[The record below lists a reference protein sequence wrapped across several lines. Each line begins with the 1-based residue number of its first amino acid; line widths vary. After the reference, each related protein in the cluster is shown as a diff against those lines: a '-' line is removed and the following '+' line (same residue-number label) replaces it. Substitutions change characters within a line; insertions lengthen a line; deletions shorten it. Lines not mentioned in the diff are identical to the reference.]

1 MFRRCSAVALVLAS
15 FAPLAAQ
22 SRLDADINARIRQEE
37 NTHSQ
42 IMKTLH
48 VLADV
53 YGPRVTGSPS
63 LKAAGE
69 WAIAQMQYERVI
81 EDDVKASAIAI
92 AATLYQ
98 LAMSDKTLPRFAP
111 ADMPTPVK

>member
-1 MFRRCSAVALVLAS
+1 MFRPLFSRHVSAAALVLAS

-37 NTHSQ
+37 N
-42 IMKTLH
+42 
-48 VLADV
+48 
-53 YGPRVTGSPS
+53 
-63 LKAAGE
+63 
-69 WAIAQMQYERVI
+69 YERVI

-98 LAMSDKTLPRFAP
+98 LAMRDEMLPRLP
-111 ADMPTPVK
+111 AAQMPPLPTRP